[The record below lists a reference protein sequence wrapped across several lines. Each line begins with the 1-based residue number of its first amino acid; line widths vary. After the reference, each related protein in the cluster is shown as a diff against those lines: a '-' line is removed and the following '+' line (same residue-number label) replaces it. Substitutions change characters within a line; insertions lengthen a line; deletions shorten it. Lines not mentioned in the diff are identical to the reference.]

1 MKIESESTG
10 SVNWRHLREFLIE
23 RETTI
28 TANPERSSP
37 LIKSL
42 ILKRYSAIKGQKDLS
57 SQARA

>member
-23 RETTI
+23 SQTTI